1 MTDGDVRD
9 QVVSIESLSFRYP
22 EATSPALE
30 SVDLTI
36 AEGMFALIVGE
47 SGSGKSTLLRSLNG
61 LVPHFTG
68 GVYGGNVRVG
78 GLNTRVHA
86 PREMS
91 SVAGFVF
98 QDPEAQLVTDRVDD
112 EIAFALEQR
121 STSSMVM
128 RKRVE
133 EMLDVLGIA
142 HLRSRS
148 PATLSGGERQRV
160 AVAAALVLHPRV
172 LVLDEP
178 TSQLDPWGAED
189 VLAAL
194 SRLNEDLG
202 LTIVMAEHRLERTL
216 GRADVLIR
224 VEAGVRGLEAA
235 VPHEMVGR
243 LDPVTLPPVTRLGRA
258 VGWMPPPLTIKEG
271 RRFAPNLLLGEIP
284 LPVNPLPA
292 SPGDSRIDV
301 QGVTVTL
308 GGRDVLR
315 DVSLTVREG
324 ELVALMGR
332 NGSGKTTLLR
342 TMLGFE
348 RPRRGRILIDGKDR
362 SGRDP
367 AELGGDLGYVS
378 QRPDTMLFHEHIADE
393 LRYSMRL
400 RGVEGPI
407 EPWLERF
414 GLTGMGDRHPRDLSG
429 GERERAALAT
439 ILIGEPRVLLL
450 DEPTRGMD
458 AMRKLELMHIL
469 VQLRASG
476 ATVVLAT
483 HDVELVAQAA
493 TRVVLLGDREVI
505 ADGTPREVLSDS
517 LTFTTQINK
526 LFGGGWLTVDDVLGA
541 RIDRRSY
548 PAHA

>member
-1 MTDGDVRD
+1 MTNEDREPI
-9 QVVSIESLSFRYP
+9 VSVESLSFRYP
-22 EATSPALE
+22 EADFPALE

-36 AEGMFALIVGE
+36 EEGTFALIVGE
-47 SGSGKSTLLRSLNG
+47 SGSGKSTLLRTLNG
-61 LVPHFTG
+61 LVPHFSG
-68 GVYGGNVRVG
+68 GVFGGNVRVG
-78 GLNTRVHA
+78 GLNTREHA

-121 STSSMVM
+121 STTSMVM

-142 HLRSRS
+142 HLRERS
-148 PATLSGGERQRV
+148 PSTLSGGERQRV
-160 AVAAALVLHPRV
+160 AVAAALVLHPDV

-216 GRADVLIR
+216 GRADLLVR
-224 VEAGVRGLEAA
+224 VDAGKRGVETGT
-235 VPHEMVGR
+235 PHEMAGR
-243 LDPVTLPPVTRLGRA
+243 LDPVMLPPVTRLGRA
-258 VGWMPPPLTIKEG
+258 VGWELPPLTIKEG
-271 RRFAPNLLLGEIP
+271 RRFASGLT
-284 LPVNPLPA
+284 LPDSPRPEA
-292 SPGDSRIDV
+292 PGHSSPGDLRIDV
-301 QGVTVTL
+301 QSITVAL
-308 GGRDVLR
+308 DGRDVLR
-315 DVSLTVREG
+315 NISVTVREG

-348 RPRRGRILIDGKDR
+348 RPRRGRVLIDGTDR
-362 SGRDP
+362 TGRDP
-367 AELGGDLGYVS
+367 ADLGGDLGYVP
-378 QRPDTMLFHEHIADE
+378 QRPDAMLFHERVADE

-400 RGVEGPI
+400 RGVEGSI

-414 GLTGMGDRHPRDLSG
+414 GLTGMGERHPRDLSG

-439 ILIGEPRVLLL
+439 ILAGEPRVLLL

-458 AMRKLELMHIL
+458 VMRKLELMRIL
-469 VQLRASG
+469 DQLRANG

-493 TRVVLLGDREVI
+493 TRVILLGDREVI
-505 ADGTPREVLSDS
+505 ADGTPREVLADS

-526 LFGGGWLTVDDVLGA
+526 LFGGGWLTVDDILRA
-541 RIDRRSY
+541 RID
-548 PAHA
+548 

>member
-1 MTDGDVRD
+1 MNGARHEPIVA
-9 QVVSIESLSFRYP
+9 IESLSFRYP
-22 EATSPALE
+22 EADTPALE
-30 SVDLTI
+30 RVDLEI
-36 AEGMFALIVGE
+36 AEGTFALVVGA
-47 SGSGKSTLLRSLNG
+47 SGSGKSTLLRSMNG

-68 GVYGGNVRVG
+68 GTFGGNVRVG
-78 GLNTRVHA
+78 GLNTREHP
-86 PREMS
+86 PRAMS
-91 SVAGFVF
+91 GVAGFVF

-121 STSSMVM
+121 ATPPMIM

-142 HLRSRS
+142 PLRERS

-160 AVAAALVLHPRV
+160 AVAAALALHPRL

-216 GRADVLIR
+216 GRADLLVR
-224 VEAGVRGLEAA
+224 AGDGPGVEHGLPRA
-235 VPHEMVGR
+235 MVGR
-243 LDPVTLPPVTRLGRA
+243 LDPATLPPVTRLGLEL
-258 VGWMPPPLTIKEG
+258 GWKGPPLTIKEG
-271 RRFAPNLLLGEIP
+271 RRCAQCMTHPQPPSEDRM
-284 LPVNPLPA
+284 PVERTRSA
-292 SPGDSRIDV
+292 AGDPRIDV
-301 QGVTVTL
+301 QGLIVML

-315 DVSLTVREG
+315 DVTLTVREG

-332 NGSGKTTLLR
+332 NGSGKSTLLR
-342 TMLGFE
+342 TILGFE
-348 RPRRGRILIDGKDR
+348 RPRRGRVLIDGVDR
-362 SGRDP
+362 TGRDP
-367 AELGGDLGYVS
+367 AELGGDLGYVP
-378 QRPDTMLFHEHIADE
+378 QRPDAVLFHERVEDE

-400 RGVEGPI
+400 RGVQGPV

-414 GLTGMGDRHPRDLSG
+414 GLAGMGARHPRDLSG

-439 ILIGEPRVLLL
+439 ILAGQPRVLLL

-458 AMRKLELMHIL
+458 ARRKLELMRML
-469 VQLRASG
+469 DQLREG
-476 ATVVLAT
+476 GTTIVLAT
-483 HDVELVAQAA
+483 HDVELVAAAA
-493 TRVVLLGDREVI
+493 TRVVLLGDRDVI
-505 ADGTPREVLSDS
+505 ADGTPREVLTDS

-526 LFGGGWLTVDDVLGA
+526 LFGGQWLTVEDVLRVAGDGGA
-541 RIDRRSY
+541 GIR
-548 PAHA
+548 